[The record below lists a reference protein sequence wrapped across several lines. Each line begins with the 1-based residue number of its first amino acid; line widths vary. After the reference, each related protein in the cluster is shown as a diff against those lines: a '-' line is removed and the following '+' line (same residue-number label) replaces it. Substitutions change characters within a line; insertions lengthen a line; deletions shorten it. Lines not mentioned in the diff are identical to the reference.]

1 MSQKENFMTIGLLRK
16 TVKKPFSAR
25 SHANLLSILVSLF
38 YLVISHAPGRAE
50 TSETSDPN
58 NAHFEKSYK
67 SAQLSQAPFRFF
79 SLPKLP
85 PLKPG
90 ENLEHVTYRT
100 GLKETLRKIFS
111 SLGLSKRESQPWLV
125 SVQRQYPGA
134 RLVEGKELHFYFTK
148 IKPSLFGDRGA
159 RQLKALEV
167 ELENDKVL
175 SWEKG
180 GKGIIF
186 ARRDKAYEVQLISV
200 AGTIESS
207 FVEDGLRAGLN
218 PTLLSQLVDIFS
230 WEFDFENDL
239 KKGDAFKLIYEKRL
253 RIGGSDS
260 VSFRILAAEVTN
272 GDQNYGA
279 IYFEKE
285 KGSGKYYD
293 LNGRS
298 LARAFLR
305 FPLEFIGISS
315 FFSHSRFHPIL
326 KADRPH
332 NGVDFMAKRGTPVR
346 AVGDG
351 KIEFAGWR
359 KGGYGRIVEIEHD
372 STYSSRYAHL
382 QGLAK
387 GIAKGI
393 PVRKGQ
399 VIGYVGSSGLTTGPH
414 LHFEFYKNQTY
425 VDPLKVDF
433 PAEDEIEPSLQRLFE
448 NTKRFFLTQMDLT
461 PNT

>member
-1 MSQKENFMTIGLLRK
+1 MMTQLLPDTTRK
-16 TVKKPFSAR
+16 PLAFRAR
-25 SHANLLSILVSLF
+25 SCFSWILVSLF
-38 YLVISHAPGRAE
+38 SLAVSSVPVGAE
-50 TSETSDPN
+50 SNGASDQQNTNFEESVRGTQPPN
-58 NAHFEKSYK
+58 
-67 SAQLSQAPFRFF
+67 SAFRFF

-85 PLKPG
+85 PLTPG

-100 GLKETLRKIFS
+100 GLKETLQKILS
-111 SLGLSKRESQPWLV
+111 SLGLSRKESQPWLV
-125 SVQRQYPGA
+125 SVQRQYPAA
-134 RLVEGKELHFYFTK
+134 RVVEGKELHFYFTK
-148 IKPSLFGDRGA
+148 TKTKPSLFGDQEA

-167 ELENDKVL
+167 ELGNDKVL

-186 ARRDKAYEVQLISV
+186 ARRDKAYEVQLITV

-207 FVEDGLRAGLN
+207 FVEGGLRAGLN

-230 WEFDFENDL
+230 WELDFENDL
-239 KKGDAFKLIYEKRL
+239 KKGDSFKLIYEKRF

-260 VSFRILAAEVTN
+260 VSFRILAAGITN

-293 LNGRS
+293 LTGRS

-315 FFSHSRFHPIL
+315 FFSHARFHPIL

-387 GIAKGI
+387 GIVKGTL
-393 PVRKGQ
+393 VRKGQ
-399 VIGYVGSSGLTTGPH
+399 IIGYVGSSGLTTGPH
-414 LHFEFYKNQTY
+414 LHFEFYKNQNY
-425 VDPLKVDF
+425 VDPLKVNL
-433 PAEDEIEPSLQRLFE
+433 PAEEEIEPSLQRLFE

>member
-1 MSQKENFMTIGLLRK
+1 MMIQLPPETTKKTFALR
-16 TVKKPFSAR
+16 AR
-25 SHANLLSILVSLF
+25 CSFAWILVSLF
-38 YLVISHAPGRAE
+38 SLAGSALPVGAE
-50 TSETSDPN
+50 SNETLQQQNPS
-58 NAHFEKSYK
+58 FEE
-67 SAQLSQAPFRFF
+67 SASSPQFSNSAFRFF

-85 PLKPG
+85 PLAPG

-100 GLKETLRKIFS
+100 GLKETLQKILS
-111 SLGLSKRESQPWLV
+111 ALGLSRRESQPWLV
-125 SVQRQYPGA
+125 SVQRQYPAA
-134 RLVEGKELHFYFTK
+134 RLVEGKELHFYFAKTK
-148 IKPSLFGDRGA
+148 PGLFGDQEA

-167 ELENDKVL
+167 ELGDDKVL

-186 ARRDKAYEVQLISV
+186 NRRDKAFEVQLITV

-230 WEFDFENDL
+230 WELDFENDL
-239 KKGDAFKLIYEKRL
+239 RRGDGFKVIYEKRV

-260 VSFRILAAEVTN
+260 VSFRILAAEITN

-326 KADRPH
+326 KTERPH
-332 NGVDFMAKRGTPVR
+332 SGVDFMAKRGTPVR

-382 QGLAK
+382 QSLAK
-387 GIAKGI
+387 GVTKGS

-399 VIGYVGSSGLTTGPH
+399 IIGYVGSSGLATGPH
-414 LHFEFYKNQTY
+414 LHFEFYKNQNY
-425 VDPLKVDF
+425 VDPLRVDL
-433 PAEDEIEPSLQRLFE
+433 PAEEEIEPSLQRLFE